1 MVKRTIILFTFL
13 AYSLTLVHSL
23 VPHHHHEDKSH
34 AENHHHHHGH
44 DEDDH
49 HEHEKKDLSHFFS
62 DVIHHPSAEQVVI
75 HSSQSES
82 VQKVK
87 ALDNFIALVFDKILL
102 LDFKPPD
109 RNFSYHKVHYPLDLI
124 GNSHLRAPPAI

>member
-49 HEHEKKDLSHFFS
+49 HEHEKKDPSHFFS
-62 DVIHHPSAEQVVI
+62 DAIHHPSAGQII